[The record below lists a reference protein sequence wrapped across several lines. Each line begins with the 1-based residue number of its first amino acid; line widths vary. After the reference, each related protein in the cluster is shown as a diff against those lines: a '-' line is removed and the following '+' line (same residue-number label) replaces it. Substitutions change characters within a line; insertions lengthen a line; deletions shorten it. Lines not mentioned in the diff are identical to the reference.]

1 MASEFKNLLR
11 QVQEPLCREI
21 EERDQ
26 EIVDLK
32 VGLEAAHSEKTLISK
47 LNDDLKT
54 DNASLVEEIELLK
67 EEIELVRKM
76 QDEAENGQA
85 ELQAEVH
92 KLSSFRRATANVA
105 PKKAKRKRKIPVK
118 KQETTPVKP
127 QRDDGKNATKSEI
140 DAKDQDIAELT
151 TKLSKLMTKLHNHY
165 TNSQQE
171 LCDARRES
179 DEFHYKRVVDKDEL
193 IKNYRSSIAAK
204 SKKIVCLSSRLRS
217 YADSEY

>member
-21 EERDQ
+21 EEKDQ
-26 EIVDLK
+26 EIADLK
-32 VGLEAAHSEKTLISK
+32 VGLENAYSETTSVSK
-47 LNDDLKT
+47 LNDDLKIE
-54 DNASLVEEIELLK
+54 NASLVEEIALSE
-67 EEIELVRKM
+67 EEIELVSKI
-76 QDEAENGQA
+76 QDDAENGQA
-85 ELQAEVH
+85 ELQDEMH
-92 KLSSFRRATANVA
+92 KLSSFRRATANMA

-118 KQETTPVKP
+118 KQETTPAKP

-140 DAKDQDIAELT
+140 DAKDQEIAELT
-151 TKLSKLMTKLHNHY
+151 TKLAKLTTKLHNHY

-171 LCDARRES
+171 LRDALRES

-193 IKNYRSSIAAK
+193 IKNYRSSIDAK

-217 YADSEY
+217 YADSDY